1 MYLVS
6 PQTFAV
12 LLVLACPMSAI
23 ARPFH
28 PAAAD
33 PAGIAGASNLQSR
46 IRTLR
51 TFSPGRRTPEPTAE
65 ERHRNAGRYLDKL
78 EDEARM
84 VELLSR
90 GDEPETLVRRRAIAE
105 HVLRK
110 MRKHSLA
117 FVEALCENS
126 THTDTLA
133 SAAAAP
139 GIPPSVAADTIRQSL
154 RELRAIWSSWL
165 EHKNTVE
172 VGRYER
178 LQREAARLVVAVD
191 ALRSIP

>member
-1 MYLVS
+1 
-6 PQTFAV
+6 
-12 LLVLACPMSAI
+12 
-23 ARPFH
+23 
-28 PAAAD
+28 
-33 PAGIAGASNLQSR
+33 
-46 IRTLR
+46 
-51 TFSPGRRTPEPTAE
+51 
-65 ERHRNAGRYLDKL
+65 
-78 EDEARM
+78 M

-90 GDEPETLVRRRAIAE
+90 ADEPETLVRRRAIAE

-117 FVEALCENS
+117 FVEALCQNS

-139 GIPPSVAADTIRQSL
+139 GILPRVAADTIQESL